1 MGVLAEAVVEA
12 VEVGVLL
19 LLLLCLDVVKRNQ
32 AMLELLDITLIF
44 R

>member
-19 LLLLCLDVVKRNQ
+19 LLLCLDVVKRKQ
-32 AMLELLDITLIF
+32 AMLELLDITPIF